1 MKLISK
7 KNLSFLIKKP
17 FIVFEINNF
26 LDSRRYE
33 ELFKNFPSED
43 MFNNFSDQG
52 SVIEPSDKIFNNQ
65 IITKRIWKD
74 FFDELN
80 SKNFIESA
88 YRFSL
93 ISNIKSRG
101 FKAFKRWTT
110 SNNKSNLFYRQVKV
124 EIYFTLLK
132 KGNFLTPH
140 TDAQSKL
147 MSTILYF
154 DDDLNFLSE
163 AGTEFWKNKSNEKY
177 WKNWE
182 NKHLRDKMEI
192 EKFKNENEI
201 FHKSKFEK
209 NKLVGFIKTA
219 YSWHSLLNPNIQN
232 SIHRKAL
239 VINIREKIS

>member
-1 MKLISK
+1 MKLINK

-26 LDSRRYE
+26 LEPKRYE
-33 ELFKNFPSED
+33 ELLKNFPSED
-43 MFNNFSDQG
+43 LFYNFSDQG
-52 SVIEPSDKIFNNQ
+52 SVIEPSDEIFKNKI
-65 IITKRIWKD
+65 IIKKIWKD

-88 YRFSL
+88 YQFSL

-101 FKAFKRWTT
+101 LKALKKWTT
-110 SNNKSNLFYRQVKV
+110 STNKSNLFYKQVKV

-147 MSTILYF
+147 LSTILYF
-154 DDDLNFLSE
+154 DDDLNSLTD
-163 AGTEFWKNKSNEKY
+163 AGTEFWKNESNEKY
-177 WKNWE
+177 WENWE
-182 NKHLRDKMEI
+182 NKHLKDKMEI
-192 EKFKNENEI
+192 EKFKNENKI

-219 YSWHSLLNPNIQN
+219 YSWHSILNPNIKDSQT
-232 SIHRKAL
+232 RKAL
-239 VINIREKIS
+239 VINIRY